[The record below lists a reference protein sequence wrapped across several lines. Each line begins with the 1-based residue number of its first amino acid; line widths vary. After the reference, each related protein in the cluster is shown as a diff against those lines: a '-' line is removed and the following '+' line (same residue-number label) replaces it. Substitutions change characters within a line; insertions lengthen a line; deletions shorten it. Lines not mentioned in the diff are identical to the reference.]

1 MPKAPAITNRILLQ
15 HIQGMRTAV
24 ETRLECL
31 EKDVKS
37 LKTDVGVL
45 KIDVGVMK
53 IDVGV
58 LKKDIVFV
66 KDALQRLY
74 THRVNMLVRI
84 QKLESVVGIQQQ
96 PS

>member
-1 MPKAPAITNRILLQ
+1 MVKAPAITNRILLQ

-24 ETRLECL
+24 EMRLERL
-31 EKDVKS
+31 EKDVKT

-45 KIDVGVMK
+45 KIDVGVLK

-58 LKKDIVFV
+58 LKKDMVFV

-74 THRVNMLVRI
+74 THRVSMLGRI
-84 QKLESVVGIQQQ
+84 EKLEEVVGINT
-96 PS
+96 